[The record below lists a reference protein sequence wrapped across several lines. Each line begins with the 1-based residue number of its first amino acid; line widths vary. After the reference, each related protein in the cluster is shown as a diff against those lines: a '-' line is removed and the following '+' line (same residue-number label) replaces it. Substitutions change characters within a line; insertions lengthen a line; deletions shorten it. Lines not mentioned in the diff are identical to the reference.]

1 MSHHH
6 RKSCLNCQVFIF
18 KGLLRTCSNHF
29 VIVNP
34 WHHST
39 IPFGRPRTCETEAIE
54 VGWANGWSKIW
65 RSPVDRGAFWVFFP
79 WRWLNGIFATLVLV
93 ALHLSSDIITSIFS
107 RKRLAAIFLNIKSLS
122 ASMFFVDKQLYWIL
136 SAAFRFVY
144 ARHSAARYPHRHDRQ
159 RLAERLQV
167 GETDQTEASSLA
179 IQIHDCRRKCLKR
192 HWFFTSNLR
201 QTLDV

>member
-1 MSHHH
+1 MPELSGLHFQRVASNMFKSFCYRQSVAPFNHPFRSTEDMRDWSH
-6 RKSCLNCQVFIF
+6 RGGLGEWMVQNLAITSWSGCILSVFSMEVTERHF
-18 KGLLRTCSNHF
+18 CYSRPCCS
-29 VIVNP
+29 P
-34 WHHST
+34 S
-39 IPFGRPRTCETEAIE
+39 
-54 VGWANGWSKIW
+54 
-65 RSPVDRGAFWVFFP
+65 
-79 WRWLNGIFATLVLV
+79 
-93 ALHLSSDIITSIFS
+93 LSSDIITSIFS

-122 ASMFFVDKQLYWIL
+122 ASMFFVDKQLYRIL

-167 GETDQTEASSLA
+167 GETDQTEGSSLA

-201 QTLDV
+201 QTLDVGG

>member
-1 MSHHH
+1 MDGP
-6 RKSCLNCQVFIF
+6 KSGDHQLIGVHFECFF
-18 KGLLRTCSNHF
+18 HGGDWKAFLL
-29 VIVNP
+29 
-34 WHHST
+34 
-39 IPFGRPRTCETEAIE
+39 
-54 VGWANGWSKIW
+54 
-65 RSPVDRGAFWVFFP
+65 
-79 WRWLNGIFATLVLV
+79 
-93 ALHLSSDIITSIFS
+93 LSSLLLSIPIFEYHHFNFS
-107 RKRLAAIFLNIKSLS
+107 QKRSAAIFLNIKSLS